1 VSQPVTTPKNMTPG
15 AIAWRSGASLEAA
28 TAIQWAAVVVTL
40 AVTLFAWVRRDPA
53 TGFIVG
59 VVASQLLSPLL
70 WDHYA
75 MLLLLPVALLLQRRQ
90 WWAAA
95 IPLVTW
101 LPNDVL
107 YPLVFAAGLLGPVLT
122 GAPTSRQPRRN
133 EGRSMT
139 PQQPVL
145 FSG

>member
-1 VSQPVTTPKNMTPG
+1 ML
-15 AIAWRSGASLEAA
+15 AI
-28 TAIQWAAVVVTL
+28 TM
-40 AVTLFAWVRRDPA
+40 FAWVRRDPA
-53 TGFIVG
+53 TGFIAG
-59 VVASQLLSPLL
+59 VVASQVLSPLL

-101 LPNDVL
+101 LPSDAM
-107 YPLVFAAGLLGPVLT
+107 YPLAFAAGLVGPVLT
-122 GAPTSRQPRRN
+122 GTPARGQPRPG
-133 EGRSMT
+133 EGSSMT

-145 FSG
+145 FSGQ